1 MAKLIPLE
9 HPGTILKEEFIKPL
23 GLSNYKVAK
32 ATGISEVTIGRIVKG
47 SQPITPN
54 SGLRLAKF
62 FGLSDDYFVK
72 IQMQYD
78 VDEVKQKEG
87 KKIGKIIRFTPKEE
101 MLLEA

>member
-9 HPGTILKEEFIKPL
+9 HPGIILKEEFIEPL

-32 ATGISEVTIGRIVKG
+32 ATGISEATIGRIVKG

-54 SGLRLAKF
+54 TGLRLAKF

-78 VDEVKQKEG
+78 VDEVKQREG
-87 KKIGKIIRFTPKEE
+87 KKISEIIRFTPKVGS
-101 MLLEA
+101 LLEA

>member
-9 HPGTILKEEFIKPL
+9 HPGIILKEEFIKPL

-32 ATGISEVTIGRIVKG
+32 ATSISEVTIGRIVKG

-54 SGLRLAKF
+54 TGLRLAKF

-87 KKIGKIIRFTPKEE
+87 KEIGKIIRFAPKEE
-101 MLLEA
+101 RLLEA